1 METFV
6 SFKKENIAFIIE
18 NKAAAIWLIR
28 LYIFRIYRFTKGKH
42 MERLLDNRSEKEVEP
57 KTLLSVNRIDD
68 TLIFEF
74 SAYDSSLNSFSNIDN
89 DELYNGDVVEVFLDL
104 GDEFY
109 YEFEVAPN
117 GASFVA
123 KIVNGTPVFINN
135 DFFAPSSS
143 IKDNSYF
150 VTMKIDLSE
159 LGNNKKI
166 RYNAFRIETKRIET
180 NYILEALSPT
190 LSNTFHVRDKFIELN

>member
-1 METFV
+1 
-6 SFKKENIAFIIE
+6 
-18 NKAAAIWLIR
+18 
-28 LYIFRIYRFTKGKH
+28 
-42 MERLLDNRSEKEVEP
+42 MERLLDNRSGKEVEP
-57 KTLLSVNRIDD
+57 KTLLSVNRIND

-74 SAYDSSLNSFSNIDN
+74 EAYDSSLNSFSNIDN

-123 KIVNGTPVFINN
+123 KIINGTPAFINN
-135 DFFAPSSS
+135 DFFSSSSS
-143 IKDNSYF
+143 IKDDSYF
-150 VTMKIDLSE
+150 VTMKIDLSK
-159 LGNNKKI
+159 LTTSKKI

>member
-1 METFV
+1 
-6 SFKKENIAFIIE
+6 
-18 NKAAAIWLIR
+18 
-28 LYIFRIYRFTKGKH
+28 
-42 MERLLDNRSEKEVEP
+42 MERLLDNRSGKEVEP
-57 KTLLSVNRIDD
+57 KTLLSVNRIKDA
-68 TLIFEF
+68 LIFEF
-74 SAYDSSLNSFSNIDN
+74 EAYDSSLNSFSNIDN

-117 GASFVA
+117 GANFVA
-123 KIVNGTPVFINN
+123 KIINGTPVFINN
-135 DFFAPSSS
+135 DFFSSSSS
-143 IKDNSYF
+143 IKDDSYF
-150 VTMKIDLSE
+150 VTMKIDLSK
-159 LGNNKKI
+159 LSNNKKI

>member
-1 METFV
+1 
-6 SFKKENIAFIIE
+6 
-18 NKAAAIWLIR
+18 
-28 LYIFRIYRFTKGKH
+28 
-42 MERLLDNRSEKEVEP
+42 MERLLDNRSGKEVEP
-57 KTLLSVNRIDD
+57 KTLLSVNRIND

-135 DFFAPSSS
+135 DFFAPSSF

-180 NYILEALSPT
+180 NYILEALSST

>member
-1 METFV
+1 
-6 SFKKENIAFIIE
+6 
-18 NKAAAIWLIR
+18 
-28 LYIFRIYRFTKGKH
+28 
-42 MERLLDNRSEKEVEP
+42 MERLLDNRSGKEVEP
-57 KTLLSVNRIDD
+57 KTLLSVNRIND

-74 SAYDSSLNSFSNIDN
+74 EVYDSSLNSFSNVDN

-117 GASFVA
+117 GANFVA
-123 KIVNGTPVFINN
+123 KIINGTPVFINN
-135 DFFAPSSS
+135 DFFSSSSS
-143 IKDNSYF
+143 IKDDSYF
-150 VTMKIDLSE
+150 VTMKIDLSK